1 MNAYKSS
8 HIRSAVR
15 GQSRW
20 SGYLSPSLPKRGS
33 TGANL
38 DNMATASL
46 FSAVDKSSSPFTC
59 PVDIHDAIPL
69 LPIGKIN
76 RGHIVCPSYEAVLYR
91 RVCYGRFHC
100 RMMKIILSMEE
111 WGKNQ
116 NFSYQNVLLQYW
128 DFWSLP
134 KGFG

>member
-1 MNAYKSS
+1 MALILQMVYVHSVNITHLCRSLDKMNAYKSS

-20 SGYLSPSLPKRGS
+20 SGYLSSSLPKRGS

-46 FSAVDKSSSPFTC
+46 FSAGDKSSSPFTC

-69 LPIGKIN
+69 LPIDLSLAKAYRYALNYVFVHTIY
-76 RGHIVCPSYEAVLYR
+76 VAVYL
-91 RVCYGRFHC
+91 
-100 RMMKIILSMEE
+100 
-111 WGKNQ
+111 
-116 NFSYQNVLLQYW
+116 
-128 DFWSLP
+128 
-134 KGFG
+134 